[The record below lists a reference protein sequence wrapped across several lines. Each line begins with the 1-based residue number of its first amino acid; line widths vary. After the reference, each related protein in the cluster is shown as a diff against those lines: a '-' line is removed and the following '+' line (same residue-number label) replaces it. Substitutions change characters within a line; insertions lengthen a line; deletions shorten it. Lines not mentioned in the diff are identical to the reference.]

1 MISVPRPKRYYSRRA
16 LLKSLGLGMGVIPLL
31 NSERVRAQS
40 AGVAKRF
47 ISVMW
52 GSGVCPPYFY
62 PPAGALGA
70 LPETLAPFEPWK
82 SKMLVVRGKG
92 NQIGNMGG
100 IDYRS
105 MVATNAFGGHF
116 SYPCALT
123 GTATG
128 TSPSIDTL
136 IAADLATSLPRAQ
149 LNVGARPGSS
159 STSWR
164 AGKVKNTPVTNPYT
178 LFSTLFAGTTITPA
192 QRDTLLLR
200 RKSVLDH
207 VIGRLTNFQSRIGTD
222 DKAKVQAHLESIR
235 SIEMQLAP
243 GAGVA
248 PGAGCAAPV
257 LTPTGL
263 NFTNGVTNFPT
274 QVKMMMDLVAAAV
287 KCDMA
292 RAITIDL
299 NDNVGANNFTFPWL
313 TPPVTSPDFHGI
325 AHLGAAGG
333 MYPQKRLIDTWFFS
347 QVAYLAAQLGTN
359 PEGTSTT
366 LDNTVILVLNDMSEG
381 SYHDVRNIPCR
392 MIGSCGGFFKQGT
405 CVQLAANAPNNQLLT
420 SILHAM
426 GMTSVT
432 GVGDPAYP
440 GDLDAVLK
448 A

>member
-16 LLKSLGLGMGVIPLL
+16 LLKGLGLGMGVIPLL
-31 NSERVRAQS
+31 NSERIRAQT

-62 PPAGALGA
+62 PPAGALGT
-70 LPETLAPFEPWK
+70 LPATLAPFEAWK

-92 NQIGNMGG
+92 TQNSNMGG

-105 MVATNAFGGHF
+105 MVATNAFGGHSSF
-116 SYPCALT
+116 PCALT

-136 IAADLATSLPRAQ
+136 IAADLGTAFPKAQ
-149 LNVGARPGSS
+149 LNVGARPGSTT
-159 STSWR
+159 TSWR
-164 AGKVKNTPVTNPYT
+164 ANKVKNTPVVNPYT
-178 LFSTLFAGTTITPA
+178 LFSTLFAGTAITPA

-200 RKSVLDH
+200 RTSVLDH
-207 VIGRLTNFQSRIGTD
+207 VITELTNFQNRIGTD
-222 DKAKVQAHLESIR
+222 DKAKVGAHLDSIR
-235 SIEMQLAP
+235 TIEKQLAGGP
-243 GAGVA
+243 GATT
-248 PGAGCAAPV
+248 GAGCAAPI

-263 NFTNGVTNFPT
+263 NFTSGVTNFPT
-274 QVKMMMDLVAAAV
+274 QVKMTMDLIAAAV

-299 NDNVGANNFTFPWL
+299 NDNGGTTNFTFPWL

-333 MYPQKRLIDTWFFS
+333 TYPQKQLIDTWYFT
-347 QVAYLAAQLGTN
+347 QVAYLAAQLGSN
-359 PEGTSTT
+359 PEGGATT
-366 LDNTVILVLNDMSEG
+366 LDNTVLLVLNDMSEG
-381 SYHDVRNIPCR
+381 SFHDVRNIPCL
-392 MIGSCGGFFKQGT
+392 ILGSGGGFFKQGT

-420 SILHAM
+420 SVLHAM
-426 GMTSVT
+426 GMTTVT